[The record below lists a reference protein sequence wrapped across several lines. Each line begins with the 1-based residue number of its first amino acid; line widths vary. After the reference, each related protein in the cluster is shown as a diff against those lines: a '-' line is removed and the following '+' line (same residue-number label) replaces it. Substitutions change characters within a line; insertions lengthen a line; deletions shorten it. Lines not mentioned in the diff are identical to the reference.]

1 MPAAGSELL
10 PNLPPV
16 YRVAFRWTVIGVL
29 TLVAFWPSFD
39 SLMEETFSGAIVGYV
54 LAIPFLTLVAAQG
67 VARRR
72 DAELPIHDRQTDLI
86 VGFMGMVLALL
97 VKGVLLERYADQYH
111 LLRLDMLAMWLFVV
125 SASVTM
131 FGLRP
136 VARFAW
142 VWLLLLAAF
151 PIGFRILVISLGGT
165 RYAAGFVM
173 VLLAAAATALAVG
186 RTRRRG
192 FVGAAATAVLG
203 SAIVLGMMLL
213 FPDARVIAYELIPS
227 LTATSVV
234 CSVMYLSSRRGETKA
249 PFNGP
254 INSLSAKTIQLAG
267 ALVLV
272 FAVLLALI
280 SPPTSSAPPVYR
292 EDALEF
298 GTPLIA
304 PTGWQTTDTSEFDF
318 VKRFFGRDSTLIRQY
333 MTAEEG
339 NPAWD
344 KLSRPR
350 TVVVDSVTS
359 PSPVSFTVYP
369 DSVIYDM
376 KAVRTSEGREVDLG
390 NGVVG
395 EMFTVIDDTLHVTW
409 TKLTWTWRNKS
420 QAQRVTLLTVD
431 NHDPGAPFPEPEDA
445 LVSNLN
451 TVFMVLIRGNSV
463 ATDDD
468 PDFKDAGLLTVF
480 GRDLVATQ
488 LAAATE
494 SS

>member
-10 PNLPPV
+10 PNLHPV
-16 YRVAFRWTVIGVL
+16 YRVAFRWTVIGIL
-29 TLVAFWPSFD
+29 TLIAFWPSIVD
-39 SLMEETFSGAIVGYV
+39 LMEETSSGGLVGYV
-54 LAIPFLTLVAAQG
+54 LGIPFLTLVAAQG

-72 DAELPIHDRQTDLI
+72 DDELPIHDRQTDLI

-97 VKGVLLERYADQYH
+97 VKGVLLDRYAEQYD

-125 SASVTM
+125 SAAVTL

-142 VWLLLLAAF
+142 VWLLLLAVF
-151 PIGFRILVISLGGT
+151 PIGFRILVISLGGS

-192 FVGAAATAVLG
+192 LVGAAATTALG
-203 SAIVLGMMLL
+203 CAIVIGMMEL
-213 FPDARVIAYELIPS
+213 FPSAPVIAYELIPS
-227 LTATSVV
+227 QTATIAV
-234 CSVMYLSSRRGETKA
+234 CSAMYLSSRRGETKT
-249 PFNGP
+249 PLNRP
-254 INSLSAKTIQLAG
+254 VNSLSAKSIQLAG

-272 FAVLLALI
+272 FGVLLALI
-280 SPPTSSAPPVYR
+280 SPPASSAPPVYR

-304 PTGWQTTDTSEFDF
+304 PPGWQTTDITEYDF
-318 VKRFFGRDSTLIRQY
+318 VKRFYGQDSTLIRQY
-333 MTAEEG
+333 MTADEG

-359 PSPVSFTVYP
+359 PWPVNFNVYS
-369 DSVIYDM
+369 DNVIYDM
-376 KAVRTSEGREVDLG
+376 TKTRTSEGLEIDLG

-395 EMFTVIDDTLHVTW
+395 ELFTVVDDALHVTW
-409 TKLTWTWRNKS
+409 TKLTWTWRNENHG
-420 QAQRVTLLTVD
+420 QRVTLLTVD

-451 TVFMVLIRGNSV
+451 TVFTVLIRGNSV